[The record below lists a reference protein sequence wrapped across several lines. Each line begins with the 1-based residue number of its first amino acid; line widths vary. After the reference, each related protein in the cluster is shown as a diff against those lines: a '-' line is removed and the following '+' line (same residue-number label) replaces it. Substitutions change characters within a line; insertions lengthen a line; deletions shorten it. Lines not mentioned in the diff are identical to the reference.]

1 MIINKKIH
9 EIEISNLEKINKFF
23 LNQNLN
29 NDILVIDQNLK
40 SNRYIKKLI
49 NKFGSRCLMLKGQ
62 EKIKSLDNYCIFI
75 EKILKIGI
83 QRKSKLISIGGGTIG
98 DFAGFLASSLLRGI
112 DHYMVP
118 SSLLAMVD
126 SSIGGKTGLN
136 SKLGKNLIGS
146 FYLPKK
152 VIICPELLDT
162 LPKRELSCGFAE
174 IIKYSLIKPNNF
186 KNKLFKYDLNNKA
199 EIIPIIN
206 YSVKTKLNYVNDF
219 KEKSSKRSSRAILNF
234 GHSIGHAIENT
245 NTYKSNIKH
254 GEAIALG
261 MLIELKI
268 SEYLGYYNKPIDQ
281 IINLLEKYN
290 LPTSY
295 EKYLSTSNI
304 KKLIA
309 KIKLDK
315 KASDNNI
322 NIICIDNKG
331 GFIKK
336 LSFQKLEKVLTKLK

>member
-174 IIKYSLIKPNNF
+174 IIKYSLIRPNNF

-309 KIKLDK
+309 KIKFDK

-336 LSFQKLEKVLTKLK
+336 LSFQKLEKILTKLK

>member
-9 EIEISNLEKINKFF
+9 EVEISNLEKINKFF

-29 NDILVIDQNLK
+29 NDILIIDQNLK
-40 SNRYIKKLI
+40 SNKYIKKLI

-174 IIKYSLIKPNNF
+174 IIKYSLIRPNSF
-186 KNKLFKYDLNNKA
+186 KNRLFKYDLNNKT
-199 EIIPIIN
+199 EIISIIN

-309 KIKLDK
+309 KIKFDK
-315 KASDNNI
+315 KVLDNNI

-336 LSFQKLEKVLTKLK
+336 LSFQKLEKILTKLK

>member
-62 EKIKSLDNYCIFI
+62 EKIKSLDNYYIFI

-309 KIKLDK
+309 KIKFDK
-315 KASDNNI
+315 KVSDNNI

-336 LSFQKLEKVLTKLK
+336 LSFQKLEKILTKLK

>member
-9 EIEISNLEKINKFF
+9 EVEISNLEKINKFF

-29 NDILVIDQNLK
+29 NDILIIDQNLK
-40 SNRYIKKLI
+40 SNKYIKKLI
-49 NKFGSRCLMLKGQ
+49 NKFGSRCLMLKGR

-152 VIICPELLDT
+152 VIICHELLDT
-162 LPKRELSCGFAE
+162 LPNRELSCGFAE
-174 IIKYSLIKPNNF
+174 IIKYSLIRPNNF
-186 KNKLFKYDLNNKA
+186 KNRLFKYDLKNKA
-199 EIIPIIN
+199 EIISIIN

-268 SEYLGYYNKPIDQ
+268 SEYLGYYNKSIDQ

-295 EKYLSTSNI
+295 EKYLSTSSI

-309 KIKLDK
+309 KIKFDK
-315 KASDNNI
+315 KVSDNNI

-336 LSFQKLEKVLTKLK
+336 LSFQKLEKILTKLK

>member
-199 EIIPIIN
+199 EMIPIIN

-309 KIKLDK
+309 KIKFDK
-315 KASDNNI
+315 KVSDNNI

-336 LSFQKLEKVLTKLK
+336 LSFQKLEKILTKLK

>member
-112 DHYMVP
+112 DHYMVH

-309 KIKLDK
+309 KIKFDK

-336 LSFQKLEKVLTKLK
+336 LSFQKLEKILTKLK

>member
-29 NDILVIDQNLK
+29 NDILIIDQNLK

-152 VIICPELLDT
+152 VIICHELLDT

-174 IIKYSLIKPNNF
+174 IIKYSLIRPNNF
-186 KNKLFKYDLNNKA
+186 KNRLFKYDLKNKA
-199 EIIPIIN
+199 EIISIIN

-309 KIKLDK
+309 KIKFDK

-336 LSFQKLEKVLTKLK
+336 LSFQKLEKILTKLK

>member
-1 MIINKKIH
+1 MIIDKKIH
-9 EIEISNLEKINKFF
+9 EVEISNLDKVNKIF
-23 LNQNLN
+23 LSHDLN
-29 NDILVIDQNLK
+29 NDILIIDK
-40 SNRYIKKLI
+40 SLNSNKYLKKLI
-49 NKFGSRCLMLKGQ
+49 YRFGTRCLIIKGQ
-62 EKIKSLDNYCIFI
+62 EKVKSLENYSYYI
-75 EKILKIGI
+75 EKILKLGV
-83 QRKSKLISIGGGTIG
+83 QRKSRLISIGGGTIG

-112 DHYMVP
+112 DHYMIP

-162 LPKRELSCGFAE
+162 LPKRELGCGFAE

-186 KNKLFKYDLNNKA
+186 KNRLLRYDLKNKT
-199 EIIPIIN
+199 EMMSIIN

-219 KEKSSKRSSRAILNF
+219 KEKSSQRSSRAILNF
-234 GHSIGHAIENT
+234 GHSIGHAIENS

-261 MLIELKI
+261 MIIELKI
-268 SEYLGYYNKPIDQ
+268 SEYLGYYNKPIEQ
-281 IINLLEKYN
+281 IIYLLEKYN

-295 EKYLSTSNI
+295 KKYLSIHNI
-304 KKLIA
+304 KKLIE
-309 KIKLDK
+309 KIKYDK

-322 NIICIDNKG
+322 NIICIDDKG

-336 LSFQKLEKVLTKLK
+336 LSFQRLEKILTKLK

>member
-1 MIINKKIH
+1 
-9 EIEISNLEKINKFF
+9 
-23 LNQNLN
+23 
-29 NDILVIDQNLK
+29 
-40 SNRYIKKLI
+40 
-49 NKFGSRCLMLKGQ
+49 
-62 EKIKSLDNYCIFI
+62 
-75 EKILKIGI
+75 
-83 QRKSKLISIGGGTIG
+83 
-98 DFAGFLASSLLRGI
+98 
-112 DHYMVP
+112 
-118 SSLLAMVD
+118 MVD

-152 VIICPELLDT
+152 VIICHELLDT

-186 KNKLFKYDLNNKA
+186 KNKLFKYDLNYKA

-309 KIKLDK
+309 KIKFDK

-336 LSFQKLEKVLTKLK
+336 LSFQKLEKILTKLK

>member
-309 KIKLDK
+309 KIKFDK
-315 KASDNNI
+315 KVSDNNI

-336 LSFQKLEKVLTKLK
+336 LSFQKLEKILTKLK

>member
-9 EIEISNLEKINKFF
+9 EIEISNLEKISKFF
-23 LNQNLN
+23 LNQNFN

-309 KIKLDK
+309 KIKFDK
-315 KASDNNI
+315 KVSDNNI

-336 LSFQKLEKVLTKLK
+336 LSFQKLEKILTKLK

>member
-309 KIKLDK
+309 KIKFDK
-315 KASDNNI
+315 KVLDNNI

-336 LSFQKLEKVLTKLK
+336 LSFQKLEKILTKLK

>member
-1 MIINKKIH
+1 MIINKKVH
-9 EIEISNLEKINKFF
+9 KVEISNLDKVNKIF
-23 LNQNLN
+23 LKKDIN
-29 NDILVIDQNLK
+29 NNILIIDQNLK
-40 SNRYIKKLI
+40 SNKYIKKLI
-49 NKFGSRCLMLKGQ
+49 IKFGSRCLLIKGQ
-62 EKIKSLDNYCIFI
+62 EKIKSLDNYCIYI

-112 DHYMVP
+112 DHYMIP

-136 SKLGKNLIGS
+136 SKFGKNLIGS
-146 FYLPKK
+146 FSLPKK
-152 VIICPELLDT
+152 VIICPELLNT

-174 IIKYSLIKPNNF
+174 IIKYSLIRPNNF
-186 KNKLFKYDLNNKA
+186 KNRLLKYDLKKNSDLIS
-199 EIIPIIN
+199 IIK
-206 YSVKTKLNYVNDF
+206 YSIKTKINYVNDF
-219 KEKSSKRSSRAILNF
+219 KEKSSHRSSRAILNF

-245 NTYKSNIKH
+245 NLYKSNIKH

-268 SEYLGYYNKPIDQ
+268 SKYLGYYNKPIDQ
-281 IINLLEKYN
+281 MISLLNKFN

-295 EKYLSTSNI
+295 KNYLLNDKI
-304 KKLIA
+304 KKLLQ
-309 KIKLDK
+309 KMKFDK
-315 KASDNNI
+315 KVSDNNI

-336 LSFQKLEKVLTKLK
+336 LSFEKLEKILTKIS

>member
-9 EIEISNLEKINKFF
+9 EVEISNLEKINKFF

-29 NDILVIDQNLK
+29 NDILIIDQNLK
-40 SNRYIKKLI
+40 SNKYIKKLI
-49 NKFGSRCLMLKGQ
+49 NKFGSRCLMIKGQ

-295 EKYLSTSNI
+295 EKYLSISNI

-309 KIKLDK
+309 KIKFDK

-336 LSFQKLEKVLTKLK
+336 LSFQKLEKILTKLK

>member
-9 EIEISNLEKINKFF
+9 EVEILNLEKINKFF

-29 NDILVIDQNLK
+29 NDILIIDQNLK
-40 SNRYIKKLI
+40 SNKYIKKLI

-152 VIICPELLDT
+152 VIICHELLDT

-174 IIKYSLIKPNNF
+174 IIKYSLIRPNNF
-186 KNKLFKYDLNNKA
+186 KNRLFKYDLKNKA
-199 EIIPIIN
+199 EIISIIN

-309 KIKLDK
+309 KIKFDK
-315 KASDNNI
+315 KVLDNNI

-336 LSFQKLEKVLTKLK
+336 LSFQKLEKILTKLK

>member
-174 IIKYSLIKPNNF
+174 IIKYSLIRPNNF

-309 KIKLDK
+309 KIKFDK
-315 KASDNNI
+315 KVSDNNI

-336 LSFQKLEKVLTKLK
+336 LSFQKLEKILTKLK